1 MPLGMLLSANAATS
15 NGRHSMAVFRL
26 REILPGTD
34 RRRIAAFSLPW
45 PPFTGYLVVP
55 GGRPRE
61 VGDVREMARDH
72 TEEAVETLVDP
83 IHHAKSDAARG
94 AAAQALLDRGYG
106 KSVAVSMDIVD
117 EGQAHLEALQE
128 LADRRQRINRE
139 KTPAEAT

>member
-15 NGRHSMAVFRL
+15 NGRRSMAVFRL

-72 TEEAVETLVDP
+72 TEEAVETLVDLMR
-83 IHHAKSDAARG
+83 HAKSDAARG
-94 AAAQALLDRGYG
+94 AAHRRYWI
-106 KSVAVSMDIVD
+106 VATASPW
-117 EGQAHLEALQE
+117 QSQW
-128 LADRRQRINRE
+128 
-139 KTPAEAT
+139 TW